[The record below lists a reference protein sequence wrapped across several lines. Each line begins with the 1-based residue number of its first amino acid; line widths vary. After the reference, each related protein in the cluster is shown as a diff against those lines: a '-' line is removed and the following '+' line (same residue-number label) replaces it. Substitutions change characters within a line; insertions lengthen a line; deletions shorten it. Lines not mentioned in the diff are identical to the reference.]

1 MLYLNIF
8 VYMIFSPCVLWLLVK
23 SVKEIILILLLLTF
37 WFSSIK
43 VEIISSS

>member
-23 SVKEIILILLLLTF
+23 SVKEINLDSPFANLL
-37 WFSSIK
+37 
-43 VEIISSS
+43 V